1 MASPTAQSA
10 SQIIKDVYVELNVIR
25 EDQAPTAEMQA
36 QAIRRLNQMMA
47 VWAADGKGLGYI
59 PIGTVTDV
67 LTVPD
72 AAIMGIWGS
81 LAILLAPLFGA
92 SVSPEL
98 LAMTQM
104 GMDVIDKITAKEVIA
119 QLDVPA
125 PADYGSAFN
134 INSG

>member
-1 MASPTAQSA
+1 MATQTAQPA
-10 SQIIKDVYVELNVIR
+10 SQVIKDSYVSINVLR
-25 EDQAPTAEMQA
+25 EDQTPTAEQSA

-47 VWAADGKGLGYI
+47 VWEANGRHLGYI

-98 LAMTQM
+98 LEMTQR
-104 GMDVIDKITAKEVIA
+104 GLDVIDKITVKEVIA
-119 QLDVPA
+119 QLDVPE
-125 PADYGSAFN
+125 PSDLVGTFSISA
-134 INSG
+134 G